1 MDFFSVDGPLYKFLS
16 TLWDVIKLNFLWLL
30 FSLPIVTIGASTVA
44 AFSVTNKM
52 SEETEGYVGRQFVQ
66 AFKENWKQGVPL
78 GLFCLLCAY
87 VLYLDFEIYRVTE
100 SMLVLVAGIISAVY
114 FVSAFI
120 YAFPLIARYDNTVL
134 QTLKNSIRIT
144 MSYFPRTIALVAVLA
159 FEIVMFLF
167 NTTTLFFLL
176 LIGPVCIIYTI
187 SGFAMYVFRQIEKDN
202 ESGE

>member
-100 SMLVLVAGIISAVY
+100 SMPVLVAGIISAVY

-120 YAFPLIARYDNTVL
+120 YAFPLLARYDNTVL

-144 MSYFPRTIALVAVLA
+144 MRYFPRTIALVAVLA

>member
-144 MSYFPRTIALVAVLA
+144 MRYFPRTIALVAVLA

>member
-1 MDFFSVDGPLYKFLS
+1 MDFFSVDGPLYKFMS

-100 SMLVLVAGIISAVY
+100 SMPVLVAGIISAVY

-144 MSYFPRTIALVAVLA
+144 MRYFPRTIALVAVLA

>member
-100 SMLVLVAGIISAVY
+100 SMPVLVAGIISAVY

-144 MSYFPRTIALVAVLA
+144 MRYFPRTIALVAVLA

>member
-1 MDFFSVDGPLYKFLS
+1 MNFFSVDGPLYKFMS
-16 TLWDVIKLNFLWLL
+16 TLWDVVKLNFLWLL

-44 AFSVTNKM
+44 VFSVTNKM
-52 SEETEGYVGRQFVQ
+52 SEDAEGYVGRQFIQ
-66 AFKENWKQGVPL
+66 AFKDNWKQGVPL
-78 GLFCLLCAY
+78 GIFFLVCAY

-100 SMLVLVAGIISAVY
+100 SMLVLVIGIISAVY

-120 YAFPLIARYDNTVL
+120 YAFPLIARYDNTVI

-144 MSYFPRTIALVAVLA
+144 MRYFPRTIALVVVLA
-159 FEIVMFLF
+159 IEIILFMF
-167 NTTTLFFLL
+167 NTTTLFFMI

-187 SGFAMYVFRQIEKDN
+187 SGFAMYVFRRIEKDN

>member
-1 MDFFSVDGPLYKFLS
+1 MNFFSVDGPLYKFMS

-30 FSLPIVTIGASTVA
+30 FSLPIVTIGASTIAV
-44 AFSVTNKM
+44 FSVTNKM
-52 SEETEGYVGRQFVQ
+52 SEETEGYVGRQFLQ
-66 AFKENWKQGVPL
+66 AFKENWKQGMPM
-78 GLFCLLCAY
+78 GLFGLLCAY

-100 SMLVLVAGIISAVY
+100 SPVVLIFGIISAVY

-120 YAFPLIARYDNTVL
+120 YAFPLLARYDNTVI

-144 MSYFPRTIALVAVLA
+144 MRYFVRTIALVAVLIV
-159 FEIVMFLF
+159 EIVLFMF
-167 NTTTLFFLL
+167 NTTTLFFML